1 MDCSK
6 KRDCINAKLPKFL
19 AQDSLPKHFAEK
31 TDILR
36 KVVLKSD
43 KWMVNC
49 N

>member
-1 MDCSK
+1 MK
-6 KRDCINAKLPKFL
+6 TRDCINEKLQKYL
-19 AQDSLPKHFAEK
+19 AQDSLAKHFEEK